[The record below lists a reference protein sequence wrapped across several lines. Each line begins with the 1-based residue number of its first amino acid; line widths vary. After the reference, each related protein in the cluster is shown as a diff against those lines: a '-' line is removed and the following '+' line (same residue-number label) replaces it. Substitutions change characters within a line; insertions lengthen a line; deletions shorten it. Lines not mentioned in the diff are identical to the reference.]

1 MAHTVDS
8 RAETPAN
15 ELRTLLDQAERQ
27 LPTLIRAEF
36 ETYLLRL
43 DRIAAMLDTLEA
55 EGLDLRAEQPR
66 WEGLL
71 ARISARAAD
80 LVRIAGGSGRMV
92 ELRRQHPEAQNFWW
106 RLDEQVAATRRRQL
120 QRFVVGAVVAVIVF
134 AGATLVYQRFFAPSP
149 ETILLMDTLNLV
161 DRSVMEQDWA
171 SASQAVDSVLP
182 TLPADAELLIWR
194 AVLAERMGEPAAAE
208 AFLAQA
214 RALEVD
220 PARLGVMLGMKRLLA
235 GDLDGASA
243 AAADA
248 RQADPSSSEAVFIL
262 ASVAEASGDRL
273 QAINLFEEAA
283 ALAEENNPQMAVT
296 SRMRLATLLQQG
308 PEMFEPQATEPAP

>member
-27 LPTLIRAEF
+27 FPTLVRAEF

-308 PEMFEPQATEPAP
+308 PEMFEPQATESAP

>member
-27 LPTLIRAEF
+27 LPTLERAEF
-36 ETYLLRL
+36 EAYLLRL

-66 WEGLL
+66 WAGLL

-80 LVRIAGGSGRMV
+80 LVRIAGGAGRMA
-92 ELRRQHPEAQNFWW
+92 ELRRQHPEVRNFWW

-120 QRFVVGAVVAVIVF
+120 KRFMVGAVVAAIVF
-134 AGATLVYQRFFAPSP
+134 AGVTLVYQRFFAPSP

-182 TLPADAELLIWR
+182 TLPADVELLIWR
-194 AVLAERMGEPAAAE
+194 AVLAERMGKPAAAA

-220 PARLGVMLGMKRLLA
+220 SARLGIMLGMKRLLA
-235 GDLDGASA
+235 GDLDGAAA

-262 ASVAEASGDRL
+262 ASVAEASGDRV
-273 QAINLFEEAA
+273 QAITLFEEAA

-296 SRMRLATLLQQG
+296 SRMRLAALLQQG
-308 PEMFEPQATEPAP
+308 PAMFEPQATESAP

>member
-1 MAHTVDS
+1 
-8 RAETPAN
+8 
-15 ELRTLLDQAERQ
+15 
-27 LPTLIRAEF
+27 
-36 ETYLLRL
+36 
-43 DRIAAMLDTLEA
+43 
-55 EGLDLRAEQPR
+55 
-66 WEGLL
+66 
-71 ARISARAAD
+71 
-80 LVRIAGGSGRMV
+80 
-92 ELRRQHPEAQNFWW
+92 
-106 RLDEQVAATRRRQL
+106 
-120 QRFVVGAVVAVIVF
+120 
-134 AGATLVYQRFFAPSP
+134 
-149 ETILLMDTLNLV
+149 
-161 DRSVMEQDWA
+161 
-171 SASQAVDSVLP
+171 
-182 TLPADAELLIWR
+182 
-194 AVLAERMGEPAAAE
+194 MGEPAAAE

>member
-27 LPTLIRAEF
+27 LPTLVRAEF

-308 PEMFEPQATEPAP
+308 PEMFEPQATESAP

>member
-27 LPTLIRAEF
+27 FPTLVRAEF

-149 ETILLMDTLNLV
+149 EMILLMDTLNLV

-308 PEMFEPQATEPAP
+308 PEMFEPQATESAP

>member
-27 LPTLIRAEF
+27 LPTLVRAEF

-149 ETILLMDTLNLV
+149 EMILLMDTLNLV

>member
-27 LPTLIRAEF
+27 FPTLVRAEF

-149 ETILLMDTLNLV
+149 EMILLMDTLNLV

>member
-15 ELRTLLDQAERQ
+15 ELRTLLEQAERQ
-27 LPTLIRAEF
+27 LPTLDRAEF

-71 ARISARAAD
+71 TRISTRAGD
-80 LVRIAGGSGRMV
+80 LVRIAGGPGKMA
-92 ELRRQHPEAQNFWW
+92 ELRRKHPAAQGFWW
-106 RLDEQVAATRRRQL
+106 RLDEQVAATRVREL
-120 QRFVVGAVVAVIVF
+120 KRFAVGAVVALIIL
-134 AGATLVYQRFFAPSP
+134 AAATLVYQRFFAPSP
-149 ETILLMDTLNLV
+149 ETILLMDTLNTI

-171 SASQAVDSVLP
+171 SAILAADSALV
-182 TLPADAELLIWR
+182 TLRDDVELLLWR
-194 AVLAERMGEPAAAE
+194 AVLAERNGEPAAAA

-214 RALEVD
+214 HALGVD
-220 PARLGVMLGMKRLLA
+220 PARLGIMLGMKRLQT
-235 GDLDGASA
+235 GDLEGASA

-248 RQADPSSSEAVFIL
+248 RQADPSLSEAVFIL
-262 ASVAEASGDRL
+262 ASVAEASGDRI
-273 QAINLFEEAA
+273 QAITLFEEAA
-283 ALAEENNPQMAVT
+283 ALAEDNNPQMAVT
-296 SRMRLATLLQQG
+296 SRMRLAGLLQQG

>member
-1 MAHTVDS
+1 V
-8 RAETPAN
+8 
-15 ELRTLLDQAERQ
+15 
-27 LPTLIRAEF
+27 
-36 ETYLLRL
+36 
-43 DRIAAMLDTLEA
+43 
-55 EGLDLRAEQPR
+55 
-66 WEGLL
+66 
-71 ARISARAAD
+71 
-80 LVRIAGGSGRMV
+80 
-92 ELRRQHPEAQNFWW
+92 
-106 RLDEQVAATRRRQL
+106 VAAI
-120 QRFVVGAVVAVIVF
+120 VI

-182 TLPADAELLIWR
+182 TLPADVELLIWR
-194 AVLAERMGEPAAAE
+194 AVLAERMGKPAAAA

-220 PARLGVMLGMKRLLA
+220 SARLGIMLGMKRLLA
-235 GDLDGASA
+235 GDLDGAAA

-262 ASVAEASGDRL
+262 ASVAEASGDRV
-273 QAINLFEEAA
+273 QAITLFEEAA

-296 SRMRLATLLQQG
+296 SRMRLAALLQQG
-308 PEMFEPQATEPAP
+308 PAMFEPQATESAP

>member
-27 LPTLIRAEF
+27 FPTLVRAEF

-80 LVRIAGGSGRMV
+80 LVSIAGGSGRMV

-308 PEMFEPQATEPAP
+308 PEMFEPQATESAP